1 MSESEGNNV
10 DVNGT
15 TDDGM
20 KVFLE
25 VFDGLPRQGPGDEA
39 STLKALGM
47 VPDLPA
53 APSVADVGCGSGAQ
67 TLVLARNL
75 GGGTITAVDI
85 YQEPLDRLA
94 AAAKELEAAVRVVTS
109 RKDMAELDFEENSL
123 DLIWAE
129 GSIYNIGFGG
139 GAKGWRRFLKDG
151 GCLAASELAW
161 IRDDPPD
168 EVRTFFAAEYPDM
181 KTLEENLAI
190 LEGAGYENIGH
201 FILPARC
208 WEEEYY
214 IPMEARLAEME
225 EKYAGDVKA
234 QEVLAMNRREIEIFR
249 KYSEYYGY
257 VFYIAR
263 KV

>member
-15 TDDGM
+15 TDEDM

-25 VFDGLPRQGPGDEA
+25 IYDGLPRQGPGDEA

-75 GGGTITAVDI
+75 GGGTITAVDLHK
-85 YQEPLDRLA
+85 PHLKSLK
-94 AAAKELEAAVRVVTS
+94 AAAKKLKTGVNVVTS
-109 RKDMAELDFEENSL
+109 CQDMRKLDFEEGSL

-129 GSIYNIGFGG
+129 GSIYNIGFGE
-139 GAKGWRRFLKDG
+139 GALKWRSLLKDG
-151 GCLAASELAW
+151 GYLAASELSW
-161 IRDDPPD
+161 LRDDPPD
-168 EVRTFFAAEYPDM
+168 DLKDYWAGEYPGM
-181 KTLEENLAI
+181 KSVEENLEG
-190 LEGAGYENIGH
+190 LEGAGYDVVGH
-201 FILPARC
+201 FTIPDSC
-208 WEEEYY
+208 WLEEFYD
-214 IPMEARLAEME
+214 PMEKRLADLEQ
-225 EKYAGDVKA
+225 KYAGDGKA